1 MDAITVSPHRR
12 PAERFGRAA
21 RVHVAIMATTLFSTL
36 LPGDAA
42 AQQVERLFYYVDRE
56 TSYESFVANV
66 DRIDIL
72 APSSYNI
79 DEDGVVYGAVDPTV
93 LELARE
99 HGVRVMPLLVNRG
112 FNQADLTTFLE
123 DEDARTRVIE
133 TLVELCRRHDYDGIQ
148 LDIENLSIHDRDVF
162 TEFYRAAA
170 AALHAEG
177 YEISAAVVHK
187 PDELAGATAYQEWLF
202 DSWRGGYDLA
212 AMAEVSDFLSVMTYS
227 QHTRRTPPGPQAG
240 LPWMEDVI
248 DVFLEHMPPEK
259 LSLGIAVGSPHWY
272 TSYEE
277 RITPELA
284 RSYNRVETHGWA
296 THLIERNGAE
306 LHWDDEQKVSY
317 AYFPVEGTWEWIF
330 LEDARSFDAR
340 LDLVRRSGLR
350 GFSVWVIGH
359 EDPALWELLPPRAG
373 R

>member
-1 MDAITVSPHRR
+1 MNPFAAALR
-12 PAERFGRAA
+12 PRPLLRPS
-21 RVHVAIMATTLFSTL
+21 STL
-36 LPGDAA
+36 LVAA
-42 AQQVERLFYYVDRE
+42 LAAVLRPAPTEAQEVERLFYYVDRE
-56 TSYESFVANV
+56 TSYESFVANA

-79 DEDGVVYGAVDPTV
+79 DEDGVVYGQVDPMV
-93 LELARE
+93 LQLARE

-123 DEDARTRVIE
+123 SEEARARVIE
-133 TLVELCRRHDYDGIQ
+133 TLVELCRRHGYDGIQ
-148 LDIENLSIHDRDVF
+148 IDIENLSIHDRDLF
-162 TEFYRAAA
+162 TDFYRAAA
-170 AALHAEG
+170 AALHAGG

-187 PDELAGATAYQEWLF
+187 PDELPGATAYQEWLF
-202 DSWRGGYDLA
+202 DSWRGGYDLS

-296 THLIERNGAE
+296 THLIARHGAE
-306 LHWDDEQKVSY
+306 LRWDDEQKVGY

-340 LDLVRRSGLR
+340 LDLVRERGLR
-350 GFSVWVIGH
+350 GFSVWVMGY
-359 EDPALWELLPPRAG
+359 EDPAVWDLLPPRSG

>member
-1 MDAITVSPHRR
+1 MDATTVSTRSR
-12 PAERFGRAA
+12 PAERLARAA
-21 RVHVAIMATTLFSTL
+21 LVPAAIIAATLAPTL
-36 LPGDAA
+36 LPRDAS

-79 DEDGVVYGAVDPTV
+79 DEDGVVYGEVDPMV

-99 HGVRVMPLLVNRG
+99 HDVRVMPLLVNRG
-112 FNQADLTTFLE
+112 FNQADLTTFLR
-123 DEDARTRVIE
+123 DESARARVIE
-133 TLVELCRRHDYDGIQ
+133 TLVELCRRHGYDGIQ
-148 LDIENLSIHDRDVF
+148 IDIENLSIHDRDVF

-170 AALHAEG
+170 AALHAGG

-248 DVFLEHMPPEK
+248 DVFLEHMPADK

-277 RITPELA
+277 QITPELA
-284 RSYNRVETHGWA
+284 RSYARVETHGWA
-296 THLIERNGAE
+296 THLIERSGAE

-330 LEDARSFDAR
+330 LEDGRSFGAR
-340 LDLVRRSGLR
+340 LDLVRRRGLR

-359 EDPALWELLPPRAG
+359 EDPGIWELLPPRAG

>member
-1 MDAITVSPHRR
+1 
-12 PAERFGRAA
+12 
-21 RVHVAIMATTLFSTL
+21 
-36 LPGDAA
+36 
-42 AQQVERLFYYVDRE
+42 
-56 TSYESFVANV
+56 
-66 DRIDIL
+66 
-72 APSSYNI
+72 
-79 DEDGVVYGAVDPTV
+79 
-93 LELARE
+93 
-99 HGVRVMPLLVNRG
+99 
-112 FNQADLTTFLE
+112 
-123 DEDARTRVIE
+123 VIE

-148 LDIENLSIHDRDVF
+148 IDIENLSIHDRDVF

-170 AALHAEG
+170 AALHAGG
-177 YEISAAVVHK
+177 YRISAAVVHK

-296 THLIERNGAE
+296 THLIERSGAE
-306 LHWDDEQKVSY
+306 LHWDDAQKVSY

-330 LEDARSFDAR
+330 LEDARSFAAR
-340 LDLVRRSGLR
+340 LDLVRQRELR

-359 EDPALWELLPPRAG
+359 EDPALWELLPARTG